1 MSTILNKISNFL
13 YVNCITFA
21 VIVFFTFINGPAH
34 PMVGNL
40 IYLPLGAVS
49 LCYLLFDYKVSIAAY
64 LAIEFTDYWITG
76 DAHGHLAIN
85 LVDTLAPL
93 IAITSMKFFKLS
105 SFFEGGKLVFQHLLF
120 LAILTAFY
128 NTLMNFFVW
137 SYFSL
142 VEGSRV
148 SIDAVYFIMNYLI
161 GDVLGCLTVL
171 FFAALVIVPGIRYFA
186 PGLVPSDL
194 DN

>member
-1 MSTILNKISNFL
+1 MFG
-13 YVNCITFA
+13 YR
-21 VIVFFTFINGPAH
+21 
-34 PMVGNL
+34 
-40 IYLPLGAVS
+40 
-49 LCYLLFDYKVSIAAY
+49 VSIATY
-64 LAIEFTDYWITG
+64 LAIEFSDYWITG
-76 DAHGHLAIN
+76 NANAHGHLAVN
-85 LVDTLAPL
+85 LVGTFAPL
-93 IAITSMKFFKLS
+93 LAITSMKFFKLS

-171 FFAALVIVPGIRYFA
+171 FFAALVVVPGIRYFA
-186 PGLVPSDL
+186 PHLVPSRFKPKKI
-194 DN
+194 